1 MSRRGLYAV
10 AAFVLG
16 ALVSGAPL
24 AAQVDSTRADSSAV
38 VPVPDSVATDST
50 RLAILERLNRLNRLP
65 GADSILYVQDS
76 VRLAAAA
83 DGNRIGVGMDTI
95 ATALMRMPGYS
106 LIEYDGEA
114 ADFGARERVLV
125 LRAAESGRARV
136 VQEGSVFEADSTIT
150 FDESSG
156 MIRGTGMTTF
166 TPPDAD
172 PVNAAQMIYS
182 LDQQRA
188 TAYEAQT
195 SWQQQGTNWDV
206 DGDIHYAT
214 QDSTFMALAH
224 FTSCDIDEPHYHFQ
238 TGEIKI
244 VNGNVLVAKD
254 VTLYF
259 ADVPVAWLPFMAQS
273 LARGRSS
280 GLLTPR
286 FSVNDIVRTSGGYR
300 RRVSNVGFYWAA
312 SEYFD
317 ALTSFDWFSETFFNL
332 TGSLRYNVRKQFL
345 QGNVAFRHYWNAD
358 NSTELAVDTQHSWEI
373 DERTRLQISGRFV
386 SNNDFVRQNSFNP
399 QEVTQ
404 SIDSNA
410 GLNRRFDWGSL
421 SLSASRKQYLS
432 DDRTE
437 WLMPSANLSL
447 SPITLFSAPS
457 SEASFYN
464 NMTWSGSAG
473 FRRNAF
479 DRTEPDTIFSQ
490 SVLDSESR
498 AGNARS
504 NLSIGNLTFSQSVD
518 LSEDRTFDV
527 PEALLVVGDSAD
539 PSTLL
544 LGAPARDVSDA
555 TLGWNV
561 GVGYQQQLIGS
572 TTLTPR
578 LTMSGNMFRSDTDS
592 LAQNFVAG
600 PRRMSFGAQLKTD
613 IYGFFG
619 GFGPF
624 EAIRHKIS
632 PSFDYNWS
640 PESTPS
646 DLQRLVFGSRALQ
659 PRNTISVSLT
669 QTFEAKRRS
678 DEEGESGQAPAPGP
692 EIGPDGLPIVPAA
705 GAEELPGAPPGGPA
719 PPAVG
724 AQDGGP
730 QRMQTTPSVTL
741 LAWRMSVIDYDFV
754 QADSVGFPLAGFES
768 LQLTNQFSSDY
779 LRGLSISVGH
789 ELFEDTYDDQQNLT
803 ERLFKPHLSSMNLGF
818 SFGSNSSILRWLF
831 GGGGEDSVEST
842 EPDGSEPVDFGG
854 VGDESRIVP
863 VAGQAPTRATPQS
876 RGSTGGWTANVSYAL
891 QRPRIPDGTR
901 LLSQMLSGTL
911 RLEPTENWSVSWQ
924 TAYDLEAQ
932 AFNDHTI
939 RLTRDLHRWQANFDF
954 LQTATGNWT
963 FRFEVSLLDNRDLKF
978 DYKQRN
984 LDLGLPSSER

>member
-1 MSRRGLYAV
+1 MS
-10 AAFVLG
+10 LG
-16 ALVSGAPL
+16 AADVSAQAVPDSTAATVPITNADTL
-24 AAQVDSTRADSSAV
+24 AVDSTRI
-38 VPVPDSVATDST
+38 
-50 RLAILERLNRLNRLP
+50 AILERLERLNRLP
-65 GADSILYVQDS
+65 GADSILFVQDS
-76 VRLAAAA
+76 TRMAQAAE
-83 DGNRIGVGMDTI
+83 GNRGGVGMDTI

-106 LIEYDGEA
+106 LIEYDGET
-114 ADFGARERVLV
+114 ADFAAQERILV
-125 LRAAESGRARV
+125 LGASEQGRARV
-136 VQEGSVFEADSTIT
+136 IQEGSVFEADSTIT
-150 FDESSG
+150 FNEATG
-156 MIRGTGMTTF
+156 LIHATGMGTF

-172 PVNAAQMIYS
+172 PVDAARMIYS
-182 LDQQRA
+182 LEQQRA
-188 TAYEAQT
+188 TAYDART
-195 SWQQQGTNWDV
+195 SWAQQGTNWNV

-214 QDSTFMALAH
+214 QDSSFLALAH
-224 FTSCDIDEPHYHFQ
+224 FTSCDLEEPHYHFQ

-273 LARGRSS
+273 LSRGRSS

-332 TGSLRYNVRKQFL
+332 TGSLRYNVRRQFL
-345 QGNVAFRHYWNAD
+345 EGNVAFRHYWNAD
-358 NSTELAVDTQHSWEI
+358 GSTELAVDTRHSWEI
-373 DERTRLQISGRFV
+373 DERTRLQVSGRFV

-404 SIDSNA
+404 SINSEA

-421 SLSASRKQYLS
+421 SLAANRNQYLS

-437 WLMPSANLSL
+437 WTLPSVNLSL

-473 FRRNAF
+473 FRRNMF
-479 DRTEPDTIFSQ
+479 DRVTPDTIFSE

-498 AGNARS
+498 AGNASS
-504 NLSIGNLTFSQSVD
+504 NLSIGNLTFSQRLNLD
-518 LSEDRTFDV
+518 EDRTLGV
-527 PEALLVVGDSAD
+527 PDALLLLGDSAD
-539 PSTLL
+539 AAALVQD
-544 LGAPARDVSDA
+544 APARDLSDA

-561 GVGYQQQLIGS
+561 GLGYQQQLIGS
-572 TTLTPR
+572 TTITPR
-578 LTMSGNMFRSDTDS
+578 LSMSGSMFRSDRDS
-592 LAQNFVAG
+592 LAQTFVAG

-632 PSFDYNWS
+632 PAIDYNWS
-640 PESTPS
+640 PESTPTE
-646 DLQRLVFGSRALQ
+646 LQQLVFNSRALQ
-659 PRNTISVSLT
+659 PRNTLSISVT
-669 QTFEAKRRS
+669 QTFEAKRRT
-678 DEEGESGQAPAPGP
+678 DEEAEAESRGPP
-692 EIGPDGLPIVPAA
+692 EIGADGLPVPVADS
-705 GAEELPGAPPGGPA
+705 LTGAPTGRLASDDDGPA
-719 PPAVG
+719 
-724 AQDGGP
+724 
-730 QRMQTTPSVTL
+730 RMQTTPSVTL

-754 QADSVGFPLAGFES
+754 QADSVGFLLAGFETLRLS
-768 LQLTNQFSSDY
+768 NQFSSDY
-779 LRGLSISVGH
+779 LRGLSLSVDH
-789 ELFEDTYDDQQNLT
+789 ELFEDRVDADR
-803 ERLFKPHLSSMNLGF
+803 RLESREFSPHLASANLGF
-818 SFGSNSSILRWLF
+818 SFGSTSSIFRWLF
-831 GGGGEDSVEST
+831 GRGGGDDATADVV
-842 EPDGSEPVDFGG
+842 EPDDSQPLAFDG
-854 VGDESRIVP
+854 VTDESSIVP
-863 VAGQAPTRATPQS
+863 VTGRDPGQLQS
-876 RGSTGGWTANVSYAL
+876 GGRGSTGGWNANLSYSL
-891 QRPRIPDGTR
+891 QRPRIPNGNQ

-911 RLEPTENWSVSWQ
+911 RLEPTESWSVSWR
-924 TAYDLEAQ
+924 TAYDLEAG
-932 AFNDHTI
+932 AFNDHSI

-963 FRFEVSLLDNRDLKF
+963 FRFEVTLLDNRDLKF

-984 LDLGLPSSER
+984 LDLGLPSTQR